1 MADRTLPPPPGSVLA
16 DLDPDARTDLI
27 SAGRRMSLSD
37 GSSLLFEGDDS
48 GRVIVILSGRVRVF
62 STAANGR
69 EVLVTVASPG
79 EILGEMSAL
88 DGVPHSA
95 SATTV
100 GDTEVVLIPGDAF
113 RALMAS
119 NAALATGVAL
129 RLTRELRRM
138 MHQRVD
144 LEAFDVPTRLAR
156 ILVDRADQAEPHDD
170 GAIDLPISQFEL
182 AEVCGAS
189 REAVTKAIGTF
200 RTRGWVRTGRRSITV
215 LDLQALRARAS

>member
-1 MADRTLPPPPGSVLA
+1 MADRASSFPPASFLATL
-16 DLDPDARTDLI
+16 DDASRTSLVE
-27 SAGRRMSLSD
+27 AGRGMSLPD

-48 GRVIVILSGRVRVF
+48 GRMIVILAGSVRVF

-69 EVLVTVASPG
+69 EVLVTVVGPG

-100 GDTEVVLIPGDAF
+100 GDTEVVMVPGDAF

-156 ILVDRADQAEPHDD
+156 ILVDRADEAEPHGD
-170 GAIDLPISQFEL
+170 GPIELPISQHEL
-182 AEVCGAS
+182 AEACGAS
-189 REAVTKAIGTF
+189 REAVTKALGTF
-200 RTRGWVRTGRRSITV
+200 RARGWVRTERRSITIV
-215 LDLQALRARAS
+215 DPEALRARAT